1 MIEINYVH
9 STADQP
15 DIYLKDHTEDGIGM
29 YGDPKGPI
37 TAEFLGLV
45 KYNGQD
51 YLLGRTTLA
60 FNHDSNY
67 EGKITARHA
76 MVNKTEQGIDKDIF
90 IDMEEDEYT
99 KNIEEQLSTIDKEER
114 ITNLS
119 LLNMSNNLG
128 LEVLPYGSMIQDGKV
143 TAIGIKHQ
151 PYAYIEM
158 CRKTEEEEKEEIGKI
173 H

>member
-9 STADQP
+9 SMSNQP
-15 DIYLKDHTEDGIGM
+15 DIYLKNHTEDGIGM

-45 KYNGQD
+45 KYNGQE

-60 FNHDSNY
+60 FNRDPNY
-67 EGKITARHA
+67 EGKITVRHA

-99 KNIEEQLSTIDKEER
+99 KNIEEQLSTIDQEEK
-114 ITNLS
+114 ITNVS
-119 LLNMSNNLG
+119 LLKMSNNLG
-128 LEVLPYGSMIQDGKV
+128 FEVIPYGSMIQDGKV
-143 TAIGIKHQ
+143 TAVGIQHQ
-151 PYAYIEM
+151 PYVYIEM
-158 CRKTEEEEKEEIGKI
+158 CRKEEPKEEKGKAY
-173 H
+173 